1 MWYFLIYWCNNQ
13 LRRTPHKPNLFKVCH
28 RSSYTPCFPS
38 GRIYPI
44 SRRVYIY
51 KWKSPRGICS
61 GWKYWRLI
69 WLFVEKGASH
79 FPENIDEWSP
89 DTQQGAKFRGVKLM
103 WLHLCKPAMNLIQND
118 TLRMCGDIK
127 DIQGLGTNALVN
139 HKDPSIKKQNQT
151 NIKGNKVTVYL
162 PFS

>member
-1 MWYFLIYWCNNQ
+1 M
-13 LRRTPHKPNLFKVCH
+13 
-28 RSSYTPCFPS
+28 
-38 GRIYPI
+38 
-44 SRRVYIY
+44 
-51 KWKSPRGICS
+51 
-61 GWKYWRLI
+61 
-69 WLFVEKGASH
+69 
-79 FPENIDEWSP
+79 
-89 DTQQGAKFRGVKLM
+89 KLM

-118 TLRMCGDIK
+118 TLWMCGDIK